1 MAGILRERESYSG
14 AAGGDC
20 GDGLPQD
27 AALLKISRLE
37 LFPFCCHPGAG
48 SASGRDSENGS
59 GGLWHKMFLRLAGRG
74 EGGEISWESGAL
86 RAEIWGFGNGA
97 MLCAGSKEWP
107 AGNGR

>member
-1 MAGILRERESYSG
+1 MTGMPGGDGGILRERESYSG

-27 AALLKISRLE
+27 AELLKISRLE

-59 GGLWHKMFLRLAGRG
+59 GALWHKIFSEIGKGRG
-74 EGGEISWESGAL
+74 EGG
-86 RAEIWGFGNGA
+86 
-97 MLCAGSKEWP
+97 K
-107 AGNGR
+107 